1 MAQVRV
7 IVDSTSDLPPEVT
20 ERLGIS
26 VVPLNVHFGD
36 ETYQDGVEISADGF
50 LQKLSSTRQMPKTSQ
65 PSPEQFRKAYEAAAS
80 DASAI
85 VVVTISGKLSG
96 TYNSAAI
103 AAREF
108 SDVPVR
114 VIDSKTASM
123 AAGFPAMAAAEASTQ
138 GASLDEVER
147 VARDMVDRAG
157 LLFYVNTLEFL
168 QRGGRIGRAAGLVG
182 SILDIKPVL
191 TVKDGEVEQHQRAR
205 TLGKAVQALLDWANK
220 RPAPERVAVIWSD
233 REAELNRLLDG
244 LSARFPREQI
254 IVTKYGPVLGTH
266 LGPGG
271 MGLIV
276 VDGKGGA

>member
-1 MAQVRV
+1 MAQVKV
-7 IVDSTSDLPPEVT
+7 IVDSTSDLPPDVT

-36 ETYQDGVEISADGF
+36 ETYQDGVEISADEF

-65 PSPEQFRKAYEAAAS
+65 PSPEQFRKAYEAAAP
-80 DASAI
+80 DASGI
-85 VVVTISGKLSG
+85 VVVTISSKLSG
-96 TYNSAAI
+96 TYNSATV

-114 VIDSKTASM
+114 VIDSKSASM
-123 AAGFPAMAAAEASTQ
+123 AAGFPAMAAAEASAE
-138 GASLDEVER
+138 GASLDEVESI
-147 VARDMVDRAG
+147 ARDMVDRAG

-191 TVKDGEVEQHQRAR
+191 TVKGGEVEQHQRAR

-220 RPAPERVAVIWSD
+220 RPAPERVAVIWID

-244 LSARFPREQI
+244 LASRFPREQI

-271 MGLIV
+271 MGVIA